1 MAEALKVELREKRGK
16 RKARQ
21 LRRGGAIPAILYGH
35 GQESVSLTV
44 PRDAFVTALR
54 HGTRL
59 VDLQGAV
66 SESALI
72 RDLQWDTFGVDVL
85 HIDFARVSADERITV
100 TVAVELRGQSPG
112 VRAGGV
118 VQHLV
123 HQVEIE
129 CLATAIPEK
138 LQVNINHLELLGT
151 ITIAQMELP
160 QGVAVLG
167 DPEAI
172 VVQCVE
178 PVEEVEAEAG
188 TEGAEPE
195 VIGRKPDADEEAAE

>member
-44 PRDAFVTALR
+44 PREAFVTALR

-100 TVAVELRGQSPG
+100 TVAVELR
-112 VRAGGV
+112 
-118 VQHLV
+118 
-123 HQVEIE
+123 
-129 CLATAIPEK
+129 
-138 LQVNINHLELLGT
+138 
-151 ITIAQMELP
+151 
-160 QGVAVLG
+160 
-167 DPEAI
+167 
-172 VVQCVE
+172 
-178 PVEEVEAEAG
+178 
-188 TEGAEPE
+188 
-195 VIGRKPDADEEAAE
+195 